1 MKRYFVSAAVLVL
14 LIAAPL
20 FAQAPRGWMLRE
32 DRSTSPSDPD
42 KPGSIKFTA
51 TPTGFAASNPQAAVF
66 WNPANT
72 ATGTYSLKGTF
83 TQTTPSSHPNYYGL
97 VFGGS
102 GLEGA
107 MQNYLYFVVA
117 QDGTFLI
124 KKRESNAEPRD
135 VVRKTTSAAVQRPS
149 ANGQAVNNL
158 EVRVAAD
165 KIDYFINGTLVQTTP
180 KTGLAARTDGI
191 YGVRVNHDLEVS
203 VAGLTRQ

>member
-1 MKRYFVSAAVLVL
+1 MKRCLAALAVIAL

-51 TPTGFAASNPQAAVF
+51 TPTGFATSNPQAAVF

-72 ATGTYSLKGTF
+72 ATGTYTLKATF

-107 MQNYLYFVVA
+107 SQNYLYFVVA
-117 QDGTFLI
+117 QNGTFLV

-135 VVRKTTSAAVQRPS
+135 VVARKASPAVKQPDASGRS
-149 ANGQAVNNL
+149 VNNL

-180 KTGLAARTDGI
+180 KTGLAAKTDGI
-191 YGVRVNHDLEVS
+191 YGVRVNHDLEVR
-203 VAGLTRQ
+203 VDGLTKQ

>member
-1 MKRYFVSAAVLVL
+1 MKRYFAAVAVIALLV
-14 LIAAPL
+14 AAPL

-42 KPGSIKFTA
+42 KPGEIKFTA
-51 TPTGFAASNPQAAVF
+51 TPTGFTASNPQAAVF

-72 ATGTYSLKGTF
+72 ATGTYTLKGTF

-107 MQNYLYFVVA
+107 SQNYLYFVVA
-117 QDGTFLI
+117 QNGTFLV

-135 VVRKTTSAAVQRPS
+135 VVARKASPAIQRPD
-149 ANGQAVNNL
+149 ANGRSVNNL

-180 KTGLAARTDGI
+180 KTGLAAKTDGI
-191 YGVRVNHDLEVS
+191 YGVRVNHDLEVR
-203 VAGLTRQ
+203 VDGLAKQ